1 MRTNCCKDNNS
12 LPSPTTLCKIIEN
25 RFDLSSQIETLKSN
39 KTIKRNNKAV
49 AALNLPT
56 VININP
62 RSVYNKVDEFHEM
75 MEQYSVDLCLM
86 SESWERENLK
96 LDKIIRLENFEIITN
111 VVQRKE
117 SGGKPAII
125 VNSEK
130 YFVKRLC
137 PEHITVPIGIE
148 IVWALLTPKLNQ
160 GNLRHKIKN
169 IAVASIYSKP
179 RSRKKSILHDHIAET
194 FNYLSA
200 KYDSIQFILAGDTN
214 DLNLPISS
222 KWFMCILDT
231 IQMRCW
237 IPSSQL

>member
-86 SESWERENLK
+86 SGSWERENLK

-194 FNYLSA
+194 LIQLS
-200 KYDSIQFILAGDTN
+200 Q
-214 DLNLPISS
+214 
-222 KWFMCILDT
+222 C
-231 IQMRCW
+231 
-237 IPSSQL
+237 